1 MKRSEDSYRTISI
14 AYVRIDPELAA
25 TLAAIVDEGT
35 LDAASRR
42 LQITPSAV
50 SQRLKTLEQ
59 QLGRILVVRTKPAQ
73 LTEAGE
79 AVVRLARQ
87 IALLEHD
94 ALLGVGIDEV
104 AESRRISIP
113 LAVNAD
119 SMATWFLAPLSRL
132 AAGHDIDFD
141 LHRDDQNFTARLLES
156 GTVMA
161 AVTSEAAPVAGCSV
175 SPLGVL
181 EYRAMAEPGFAARWF
196 ADGVTAEALRV
207 APFVDFDRRDTL
219 QHEWL
224 RAMSVSEAGVPRH
237 YVPAS
242 HDYAL
247 AVGLGL
253 GWGMV
258 PLLQEPSG
266 LIPLGGP
273 TLRVQLY
280 WQQWNLR
287 SELLDTIAAE
297 IAAEARR
304 VLGETPVTPKR
315 SRPGSRPKR
324 GRAAGG

>member
-1 MKRSEDSYRTISI
+1 M
-14 AYVRIDPELAA
+14 RIDPELAA
-25 TLAAIVDEGT
+25 TVAAVADEGT
-35 LDAASRR
+35 LDAASRILR
-42 LQITPSAV
+42 ITPSAV

-59 QLGRILVVRTKPAQ
+59 QLGRVLVVRSKPAQ

-87 IALLEHD
+87 VALLEHD
-94 ALLGVGIDEV
+94 ALGGLGLDGETP
-104 AESRRISIP
+104 RPRIP

-119 SMATWFLAPLSRL
+119 SMATWFLPPLARL
-132 AAGHDIDFD
+132 SATHGIDVD

-161 AVTSEAAPVAGCSV
+161 AVTSEATPVAGCSV

-181 EYRAMAEPGFAARWF
+181 EYRAMAETGFAARWF
-196 ADGVTAEALRV
+196 GEGVSPATLSV

-224 RAMSVSEAGVPRH
+224 ATRGVAAQGVPRH

-247 AVGLGL
+247 AVRLGL

-258 PLLQEPSG
+258 PRLQDDG
-266 LIPLGGP
+266 DLVDLGGP
-273 TLRVQLY
+273 PLRVTLY

-287 SELLDTIAAE
+287 SDLLDTIAAE
-297 IAAEARR
+297 VAAEARR
-304 VLGETPVTPKR
+304 VLGD
-315 SRPGSRPKR
+315 
-324 GRAAGG
+324 

>member
-1 MKRSEDSYRTISI
+1 M
-14 AYVRIDPELAA
+14 RIDPELAA

-42 LQITPSAV
+42 MQITPSAV

-59 QLGRILVVRTKPAQ
+59 QLGRILVVRTKPAR

-94 ALLGVGIDEV
+94 ALIGVGIDEV
-104 AESRRISIP
+104 AGSRRITIP

-181 EYRAMAEPGFAARWF
+181 EYRAMAESGFASRWF
-196 ADGVTAEALRV
+196 PDGVTPDALTA

-242 HDYAL
+242 HDYAV
-247 AVGLGL
+247 AVALGL

-258 PLLQEPSG
+258 PLLQESTG
-266 LIPLGGP
+266 LVPLGGP

-297 IAAEARR
+297 VALEARR
-304 VLGETPVTPKR
+304 VLAEAPVTRPR
-315 SRPGSRPKR
+315 SRPGSRPKPGR
-324 GRAAGG
+324 GADG

>member
-1 MKRSEDSYRTISI
+1 MK
-14 AYVRIDPELAA
+14 IDPELAA
-25 TLAAIVDEGT
+25 TVAAVADEGT

-42 LQITPSAV
+42 LAITPSAV
-50 SQRLKTLEQ
+50 SQRLKILEQ
-59 QLGRILVVRTKPAQ
+59 QLGRVLVVRSKPVR

-94 ALLGVGIDEV
+94 ALAGLGLEEEGARV
-104 AESRRISIP
+104 SIP

-119 SMATWFLAPLSRL
+119 SMATWFLPPLARL
-132 AAGHDIDFD
+132 SAAYAIDLD

-161 AVTSEAAPVAGCSV
+161 AVTSERTPVAGCSV

-181 EYRAMAEPGFAARWF
+181 EYQACAEPRYADRWF
-196 ADGVTAEALRV
+196 ADGVSREALQR
-207 APFVDFDRRDTL
+207 APFVDFDRRDAL

-224 RAMSVSEAGVPRH
+224 EAMGVAHQGVPRH

-247 AVGLGL
+247 AVQLGL

-258 PLLQEPSG
+258 PVLQNSSG
-266 LIPLGGP
+266 LVPLGGP
-273 TLRVQLY
+273 RLEVELF

-287 SELLDTIAAE
+287 STLLDTIASE
-297 IAAEARR
+297 IAREARR
-304 VLGETPVTPKR
+304 VLR
-315 SRPGSRPKR
+315 R
-324 GRAAGG
+324 

>member
-1 MKRSEDSYRTISI
+1 MLTISI
-14 AYVRIDPELAA
+14 TNVKIDPELAA
-25 TLAAIVDEGT
+25 TLAAVADEGT
-35 LDAASRR
+35 FDAASRV
-42 LQITPSAV
+42 LGVTPSAV
-50 SQRLKTLEQ
+50 SQRLKSLEE
-59 QLGRILVVRTKPAQ
+59 QLGRVLVVRTKPAR

-79 AVVRLARQ
+79 SVVRLARQ

-94 ALLGVGIDEV
+94 ALAGLGFDDVD
-104 AESRRISIP
+104 APRTRIP

-119 SMATWFLAPLSRL
+119 SMATWFLGPLARL
-132 AAGHDIDFD
+132 SAAHELDFD

-161 AVTSEAAPVAGCSV
+161 AVTSEAEPVAGCSV

-181 EYRAMAEPGFAARWF
+181 EYHAMAAPAFARRWF
-196 ADGVTAEALRV
+196 GDGITAETLAV

-224 RAMSVSEAGVPRH
+224 SAMGVAQQGVPRH

-247 AVGLGL
+247 AVRLGL

-258 PLLQEPSG
+258 PLLQNDHE
-266 LIPLGGP
+266 LVPLGGP
-273 TLRVQLY
+273 ALRVSLY

-287 SELLDTIAAE
+287 SGLLDTIAAE
-297 IAAEARR
+297 VASEARR
-304 VLGETPVTPKR
+304 VL
-315 SRPGSRPKR
+315 SR
-324 GRAAGG
+324 

>member
-1 MKRSEDSYRTISI
+1 VK
-14 AYVRIDPELAA
+14 IDPELAA
-25 TLAAIVDEGT
+25 TLAAVADEGT
-35 LDAASRR
+35 LDAASRVLR
-42 LQITPSAV
+42 VTPSAV
-50 SQRLKTLEQ
+50 SQRLKSLEE
-59 QLGRILVVRTKPAQ
+59 QLGRVLVVRSKPAR

-94 ALLGVGIDEV
+94 ALTGLGLDEGN
-104 AESRRISIP
+104 APRTRIP

-119 SMATWFLAPLSRL
+119 SMATWFLGPLARL
-132 AAGHDIDFD
+132 SASLGLDFD

-161 AVTSEAAPVAGCSV
+161 AVTSEEEPVAGCSV

-181 EYRAMAEPGFAARWF
+181 EYHAMAAPSFADRWF
-196 ADGVTAEALRV
+196 GDGVTPEALAA

-224 RAMSVSEAGVPRH
+224 SAMGVAHQGVPRH

-247 AVGLGL
+247 AVRLGL

-258 PLLQEPSG
+258 PLLQSDHE
-266 LIPLGGP
+266 LVRLGGSS
-273 TLRVQLY
+273 LRVSLY

-287 SELLDTIAAE
+287 SELLDTIASE
-297 IAAEARR
+297 VAAEARR
-304 VLGETPVTPKR
+304 VL
-315 SRPGSRPKR
+315 SH
-324 GRAAGG
+324 

>member
-1 MKRSEDSYRTISI
+1 M
-14 AYVRIDPELAA
+14 AYVKIDPELAA
-25 TLAAIVDEGT
+25 TVAAVADEGT

-42 LQITPSAV
+42 LSITPSAV

-59 QLGRILVVRTKPAQ
+59 QLGRILVVRTKPAS

-94 ALLGVGIDEV
+94 ALAGVGVDDGV
-104 AESRRISIP
+104 GARRVSIP

-119 SMATWFLAPLSRL
+119 SMATWFLAPLARL
-132 AAGHDIDFD
+132 SASHDIDFD

-161 AVTSEAAPVAGCSV
+161 AVTSEENPVAGCSV
-175 SPLGVL
+175 APLGMI
-181 EYRAMAEPGFAARWF
+181 EYQAVAAPAFAARWF
-196 ADGVTAEALRV
+196 ADGVDSAALTAS
-207 APFVDFDRRDTL
+207 PFVDFDRRDTL

-224 RAMSVSEAGVPRH
+224 RAQGVSQHGIPRH

-242 HDYAL
+242 HDYAM
-247 AVGLGL
+247 AVELGL
-253 GWGMV
+253 GWGML
-258 PLLQEPSG
+258 PRMQKSAG
-266 LIPLGGP
+266 LVRLGGP

-297 IAAEARR
+297 VAEEARR
-304 VLGETPVTPKR
+304 VLR
-315 SRPGSRPKR
+315 
-324 GRAAGG
+324 

>member
-1 MKRSEDSYRTISI
+1 M
-14 AYVRIDPELAA
+14 RIDPELAA
-25 TLAAIVDEGT
+25 TVAAVADEGT

-42 LQITPSAV
+42 LRITPSAV

-59 QLGRILVVRTKPAQ
+59 QLGRILVVRSKPTR

-94 ALLGVGIDEV
+94 ALAGVGLDPEGD
-104 AESRRISIP
+104 ARRITVP

-119 SMATWFLAPLSRL
+119 SMATWFLAPLARL
-132 AAGHDIDFD
+132 SAQHDIDFD

-161 AVTSEAAPVAGCSV
+161 AVTSENVPVAGCSV
-175 SPLGVL
+175 TPLGVL
-181 EYRAMAEPGFAARWF
+181 EYEAVAAPAFAARWF
-196 ADGVTAEALRV
+196 AGGATTAALAA

-224 RAMSVSEAGVPRH
+224 RRRGVAQQGVPRH

-247 AVGLGL
+247 AVELGL
-253 GWGMV
+253 GWGML
-258 PLLQEPSG
+258 PLPQGSDG
-266 LIPLGGP
+266 LVRLGGP
-273 TLRVQLY
+273 TLRVALF

-287 SELLDTIAAE
+287 SDLLDTIAAE
-297 IAAEARR
+297 VAAEARVVLQPGGR
-304 VLGETPVTPKR
+304 VD
-315 SRPGSRPKR
+315 
-324 GRAAGG
+324 

>member
-1 MKRSEDSYRTISI
+1 M
-14 AYVRIDPELAA
+14 RIDPELAA
-25 TLAAIVDEGT
+25 TIAAVVDEGS

-42 LQITPSAV
+42 LRITPSAV
-50 SQRLKTLEQ
+50 SQRLKALEQ
-59 QLGRILVVRTKPAQ
+59 QLGRVLLVRSRPVRA
-73 LTEAGE
+73 TEAGE

-94 ALLGVGIDEV
+94 ALEGLGLED
-104 AESRRISIP
+104 ESRRISIP

-119 SMATWFLAPLSRL
+119 SMATWFLPPLARL
-132 AAGHDIDFD
+132 SAAHDIDFD

-181 EYRAMAEPGFAARWF
+181 EYRAMAERGYADRWF
-196 ADGVTAEALRV
+196 ADGASREALRR
-207 APFVDFDRRDTL
+207 APFVDFDRRDAL

-224 RAMSVSEAGVPRH
+224 EAMGVPHHGVPRH

-247 AVGLGL
+247 AVQIGL

-258 PLLQEPSG
+258 PVLQESAG
-266 LIPLGGP
+266 LVPLGGP
-273 TLRVQLY
+273 TLQVALH

-287 SELLDTIAAE
+287 SSLLDAIAAE

-304 VLGETPVTPKR
+304 VLR
-315 SRPGSRPKR
+315 
-324 GRAAGG
+324 

>member
-1 MKRSEDSYRTISI
+1 M
-14 AYVRIDPELAA
+14 RIDPELAA
-25 TLAAIVDEGT
+25 TVAAIVDEGT

-59 QLGRILVVRTKPAQ
+59 QLGRILVVRTKPAK

-119 SMATWFLAPLSRL
+119 SMATWFLAPLARL
-132 AAGHDIDFD
+132 AAGHDVDFD

-161 AVTSEAAPVAGCSV
+161 AVTSEATPVAGCSV

-181 EYRAMAEPGFAARWF
+181 EYRAMAERGFASRWF
-196 ADGVTAEALRV
+196 PDGVTADALAA

-224 RAMSVSEAGVPRH
+224 RAMAVSEAGVPRH

-242 HDYAL
+242 HDYAV

-258 PLLQEPSG
+258 PLLQESSG
-266 LIPLGGP
+266 LVPLGGP

-297 IAAEARR
+297 VAVEARR
-304 VLGETPVTPKR
+304 VLAEAPVTR
-315 SRPGSRPKR
+315 TRARPGSRPKR

>member
-1 MKRSEDSYRTISI
+1 MK
-14 AYVRIDPELAA
+14 IDPELAA
-25 TLAAIVDEGT
+25 TVAAVADEGT

-42 LQITPSAV
+42 LAITPSAV

-59 QLGRILVVRTKPAQ
+59 QLGRVLVVRSKPVQ

-94 ALLGVGIDEV
+94 ALAGIGLSDGGARVG
-104 AESRRISIP
+104 IP

-119 SMATWFLAPLSRL
+119 SMATWFLPPLARL
-132 AAGHDIDFD
+132 SAAHAIDFD

-161 AVTSEAAPVAGCSV
+161 AVTSEQTPVAGCSV

-181 EYRAMAEPGFAARWF
+181 EYRAMAERSFAERWF
-196 ADGVTAEALRV
+196 AGGATAEALQV
-207 APFVDFDRRDTL
+207 APFVDFDRRDAL

-224 RAMSVSEAGVPRH
+224 AAMGVPHQGVPRH

-242 HDYAL
+242 HDFAL
-247 AVGLGL
+247 AVQLGL

-258 PLLQEPSG
+258 PVLQDSSG
-266 LIPLGGP
+266 LVPLGGAV
-273 TLRVQLY
+273 LRVALF

-287 SELLDTIAAE
+287 SALLDTIADE

-304 VLGETPVTPKR
+304 VLK
-315 SRPGSRPKR
+315 
-324 GRAAGG
+324 

>member
-1 MKRSEDSYRTISI
+1 M
-14 AYVRIDPELAA
+14 RIDPELAA

-196 ADGVTAEALRV
+196 ADGVTAEALRT

-258 PLLQEPSG
+258 PLLQESSG

-304 VLGETPVTPKR
+304 VLGETSLTPKR

>member
-1 MKRSEDSYRTISI
+1 MCSISL

-25 TLAAIVDEGT
+25 TVAAVADEGS

-42 LQITPSAV
+42 LLITPSAV

-59 QLGRILVVRTKPAQ
+59 QLGRVLVVRSKPAR

-94 ALLGVGIDEV
+94 ALGGLGLDGD
-104 AESRRISIP
+104 APRISIP

-119 SMATWFLAPLSRL
+119 SMATWFLPPLARL
-132 AAGHDIDFD
+132 SAEHDIDFD

-161 AVTSEAAPVAGCSV
+161 AVTSEETPVAGCAV
-175 SPLGVL
+175 TPLGVL
-181 EYRAMAEPGFAARWF
+181 EYRAMAEPAFARRWF
-196 ADGVTAEALRV
+196 ADGVTTRALAA
-207 APFVDFDRRDTL
+207 APFVDFDRRDSL
-219 QHEWL
+219 QHDWL
-224 RAMSVSEAGVPRH
+224 RVMGVPHQGVPRH

-247 AVGLGL
+247 AVELGL

-258 PLLQEPSG
+258 PRLQEAPD
-266 LIPLGGP
+266 LVPLGGP
-273 TLRVQLY
+273 TLRVRLF

-287 SELLDTIAAE
+287 SALLDTIAVE
-297 IAAEARR
+297 VAAEARR
-304 VLGETPVTPKR
+304 VL
-315 SRPGSRPKR
+315 
-324 GRAAGG
+324 A